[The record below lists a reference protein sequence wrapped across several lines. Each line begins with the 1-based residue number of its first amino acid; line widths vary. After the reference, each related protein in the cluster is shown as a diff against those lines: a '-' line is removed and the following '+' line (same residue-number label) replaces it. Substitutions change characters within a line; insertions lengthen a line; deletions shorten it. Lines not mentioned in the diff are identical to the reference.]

1 MRKLNRITRRRAIKL
16 GAAATVLPLVHIRTA
31 GAAGK
36 LTVGFWDHWI
46 PAGNDAMRKQVE
58 AWAAKNK
65 VEVQIDFI
73 TSNGG
78 KILLTIA
85 AEAQAGTGH
94 DLLPFYNWDV
104 HDYAAKLEPVDDIVK
119 AMTTQYGKYSAVSE
133 YLAKAGGHWMAV
145 PSSTGTLNLSCLGR
159 ISMLKEYAGIDVQ
172 ALYPAHKSTPAAAAG
187 WTYDAFLKAAEA
199 CQKAGHGFGLGLG
212 QTGDSVNNTGVIFAA
227 FGAELVNAKGEI
239 TVDSPNVR
247 QLLEY
252 AQKLVKFLPPDA
264 VSYDDASNNR
274 ALISGNAALIM
285 NPPSAWAVAK
295 RDAIKVA
302 SDCWTFPMPIG
313 PKGRYIPYNYCFF
326 GTWAFGK
333 NKTAAKELIQFLQER
348 KQVEER
354 DNVVDGYDI
363 PPLESMSDFNI
374 WAEVEPP
381 KGVVYNY
388 PTRPWHDALPSITAY
403 PAPPEIAVQMYN
415 RATHPTMLAKL
426 HSGQSIDQVISWAH
440 NELEGFI
447 R

>member
-1 MRKLNRITRRRAIKL
+1 M
-16 GAAATVLPLVHIRTA
+16 
-31 GAAGK
+31 
-36 LTVGFWDHWI
+36 
-46 PAGNDAMRKQVE
+46 
-58 AWAAKNK
+58 
-65 VEVQIDFI
+65 
-73 TSNGG
+73 
-78 KILLTIA
+78 
-85 AEAQAGTGH
+85 
-94 DLLPFYNWDV
+94 
-104 HDYAAKLEPVDDIVK
+104 
-119 AMTTQYGKYSAVSE
+119 
-133 YLAKAGGHWMAV
+133 
-145 PSSTGTLNLSCLGR
+145 
-159 ISMLKEYAGIDVQ
+159 
-172 ALYPAHKSTPAAAAG
+172 YPAHQTPAPEAAN
-187 WTYDAFLKAAEA
+187 WTYDTFLKAAEA
-199 CQKAGHGFGLGLG
+199 CHKGGYGFGLGMG
-212 QTGDSVNNTGVIFAA
+212 STTDSVQTWGTIFAA
-227 FGAELVNAKGEI
+227 FGAELVDAKGNI
-239 TVDSPNVR
+239 TVDSDGVR
-247 QLLEY
+247 AALEF
-252 AQKLVKFLPPDA
+252 ARKLIPFLPPDS